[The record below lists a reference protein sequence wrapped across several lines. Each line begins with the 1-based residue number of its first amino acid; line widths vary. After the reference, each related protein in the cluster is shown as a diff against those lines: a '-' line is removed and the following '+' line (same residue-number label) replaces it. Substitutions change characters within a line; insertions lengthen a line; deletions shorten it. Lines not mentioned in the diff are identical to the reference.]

1 MNSQLLADLRAAYG
15 ELERDDGVLVGVA
28 AESAIFEITEV
39 RLGQMYGWESG
50 RELGLA
56 RTASMEMA

>member
-1 MNSQLLADLRAAYG
+1 M
-15 ELERDDGVLVGVA
+15 A

-39 RLGQMYGWESG
+39 RLAQMYGWESG

-56 RTASMEMA
+56 RTASMEIAFWFLLSGHHASSAITVNAGA